1 MQTNRAIILDKTHGG
16 LFIYSHILQ
25 QFYPEGTVLHLSG
38 KQCKPAR
45 NPFLGGFDT
54 LNIFNSDGVFLFT
67 DAVDQ
72 DFHGDPFDFAN
83 RLYKKGE
90 EELLQ
95 KLVEELHLNNCFK
108 YTSIPDKKALDQSI
122 LVTQETKIILPKFSF
137 FNRPV
142 SNIIPSKDINLVELY
157 QLIKSNLFESNT
169 NRLREINDRPE
180 ARKFKVRSFDYAT
193 FSGIFSNRCDES
205 LKQHSGLIT
214 LDFDHLNSVS
224 DLKAKLLQDE
234 YFETELMFI
243 SPSGDGLKWII
254 AIDLKEYSHQQ
265 WFQALAAYIK
275 ATYKFE
281 IDKTGK
287 DISRACFLPYDPN
300 IYINPKYLQP

>member
-1 MQTNRAIILDKTHGG
+1 MQPNRAGILDKTHGG

-25 QFYPEGTVLHLSG
+25 QFYPDVAVLHLSG

-45 NPFLGGFDT
+45 NPFLGGFAT
-54 LNIFNSDGVFLFT
+54 LNIFNQDGIFLFT
-67 DAVDQ
+67 DANDQ
-72 DFHGDPFDFAN
+72 TFRGDPFDFAN
-83 RLYKKGE
+83 RFYNLDE

-108 YTSIPDKKALDQSI
+108 YNSLPDKKAINQSTTSI
-122 LVTQETKIILPKFSF
+122 ATPQITIPKFSF

-142 SNIIPSKDINLVELY
+142 SNIIPAKEINLVELY
-157 QLIKSNLFESNT
+157 QLIKSNLFEANT
-169 NRLREINDRPE
+169 NRLREVNDKSE
-180 ARKFKVRSFDYAT
+180 MRKFKARSFDYAT
-193 FSGIFSNRCDES
+193 FSGIFTNRSDES

-214 LDFDHLNSVS
+214 LDFDHINNVS
-224 DLKAKLLQDE
+224 DLKARLLQDE

-275 ATYKFE
+275 TTYKLE

-287 DISRACFLPYDPN
+287 DISRACFLPFDPD
-300 IYINPKYLQP
+300 IYINSKYLQQ